1 MFWMVAAGPKAEI
14 FALTIEAQ
22 VVCRE
27 HSKGLGKG
35 GA

>member
-14 FALTIEAQ
+14 FSLAIEAQ
-22 VVCRE
+22 VVCWK